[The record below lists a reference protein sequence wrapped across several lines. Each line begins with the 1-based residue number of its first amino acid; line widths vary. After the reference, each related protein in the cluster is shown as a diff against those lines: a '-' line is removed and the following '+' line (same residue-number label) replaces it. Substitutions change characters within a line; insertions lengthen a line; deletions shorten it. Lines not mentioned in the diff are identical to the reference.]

1 MTDYIPFIGRIKDTN
16 MYMATGF
23 NKWGMSHSILA
34 SLMITDLIV
43 KGGTKYQDLFN
54 PSRKVL
60 FAKTLSYNL
69 KMVKTFVKTKL
80 INQIKN
86 IELKQNEGKIDR
98 INGKKYGFF
107 KDENNKIYIVKH
119 VCPHLGCS
127 LLYNNVSKTYDC
139 ACHGSRFKYDGTC
152 IDGPANKNLETY
164 KLKGD

>member
-1 MTDYIPFIGRIKDTN
+1 
-16 MYMATGF
+16 MYMARF

-98 INGKKYGFF
+98 INGKKYGFC
-107 KDENNKIYIVKH
+107 KDENNKIYIVNLFVHTLDVASYTIMSQKH
-119 VCPHLGCS
+119 MIVLVMVHTLNMMEHV
-127 LLYNNVSKTYDC
+127 LTARK
-139 ACHGSRFKYDGTC
+139 
-152 IDGPANKNLETY
+152 
-164 KLKGD
+164 